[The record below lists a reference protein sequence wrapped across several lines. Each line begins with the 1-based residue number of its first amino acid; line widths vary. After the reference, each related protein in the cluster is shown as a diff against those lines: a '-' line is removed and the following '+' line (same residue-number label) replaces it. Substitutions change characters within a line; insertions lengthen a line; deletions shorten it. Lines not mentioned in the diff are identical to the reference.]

1 MGKIEELCFYY
12 EKGNCNFL
20 LSSISKCNFC
30 PNFISFKKEAREISD
45 NDSLPVT
52 YFDVVIKEKGNGIQK
67 SLPITLE

>member
-1 MGKIEELCFYY
+1 
-12 EKGNCNFL
+12 L

-52 YFDVVIKEKGNGIQK
+52 YFDVVIKEKGSGIQK